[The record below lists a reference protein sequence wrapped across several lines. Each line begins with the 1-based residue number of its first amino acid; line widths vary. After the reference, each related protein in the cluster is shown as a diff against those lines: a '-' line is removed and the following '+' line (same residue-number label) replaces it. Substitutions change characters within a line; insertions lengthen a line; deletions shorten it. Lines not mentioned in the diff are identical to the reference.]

1 MAEPA
6 KYDIKLTAGDDFEV
20 TVRLLEDGDPI
31 DTGAYTFKA
40 QVRQGYLPDAPL
52 VAEFAVDPVTG
63 GAKLSLT
70 SAQTRNLRDASRLFY
85 DVQSSSPEVR
95 TWVSGRVFVSPEV
108 TE

>member
-6 KYDIKLTAGDDFEV
+6 KYDIKLTAGDDFEI

-40 QVRQGYLPDAPL
+40 QVRQGYLPTTPL
-52 VAEFAVDPVTG
+52 VAEFAVEPVTG

-70 SAQTRNLRDASRLFY
+70 SAQTRSLRDASRLFY

-95 TWVSGRVFVSPEV
+95 TWVSGRIFVTPEV

>member
-31 DTGAYTFKA
+31 DTSAYTFKA
-40 QVRQGYLPDAPL
+40 QVRQGYLPNAPL
-52 VAEFAVDPVTG
+52 VAEFAVNAVSG

-70 SAQTRNLRDASRLFY
+70 SAQTRSLRDESRLFW
-85 DVQSSSPEVR
+85 DVQSSSPQVR
-95 TWVSGRVFVSPEV
+95 TWLSGRVFVSPEV
-108 TE
+108 TQ